1 MRVIASPRPPTE
13 PNVMA
18 LLALNAVL
26 LGLLAVVTFG
36 PTVAAQDRGRGDYTM
51 VAGRANGADSSV
63 VYIVDTANQ
72 ELIAVTYS
80 QSNKRVDGIGY
91 RNLAGDSAGLMRGR
105 TRPGS

>member
-1 MRVIASPRPPTE
+1 MRLIASQRPPTE
-13 PNVMA
+13 PNIMA
-18 LLALNAVL
+18 LLALNGVL
-26 LGLLAVVTFG
+26 LGLLAVVTLG
-36 PTVAAQDRGRGDYTM
+36 PTVAAQNRGRGDYMM

-91 RNLAGDSAGLMRGR
+91 RNLAADSAGLMRGR